1 MKKLNEL
8 YEAPCI
14 EVMQMQVEQ
23 CVLAGS
29 YGDST
34 IKVSCTIFTVFG
46 IGLKPISA
54 KYLHVRSMPN

>member
-14 EVMQMQVEQ
+14 EVTQMQVEQ

-29 YGDST
+29 YGDLGDPGQDSGY
-34 IKVSCTIFTVFG
+34 IDPDFD
-46 IGLKPISA
+46 L
-54 KYLHVRSMPN
+54 

>member
-1 MKKLNEL
+1 MKKQNEL

-29 YGDST
+29 YGDPGDPGQDS
-34 IKVSCTIFTVFG
+34 G
-46 IGLKPISA
+46 
-54 KYLHVRSMPN
+54 YLNPDFDL

>member
-14 EVMQMQVEQ
+14 EVTQMQVEQ

-29 YGDST
+29 YGDYGDPGQDS
-34 IKVSCTIFTVFG
+34 G
-46 IGLKPISA
+46 
-54 KYLHVRSMPN
+54 YLDPDFDL

>member
-14 EVMQMQVEQ
+14 EVTQMQVEQ

-29 YGDST
+29 YGDLGDPGQDS
-34 IKVSCTIFTVFG
+34 G
-46 IGLKPISA
+46 
-54 KYLHVRSMPN
+54 YLDPDFDL

>member
-29 YGDST
+29 YGDPGEPGQDSGF
-34 IKVSCTIFTVFG
+34 IDFG
-46 IGLKPISA
+46 EDL
-54 KYLHVRSMPN
+54 

>member
-29 YGDST
+29 YGDLGDPGQDSGY
-34 IKVSCTIFTVFG
+34 IDPDFD
-46 IGLKPISA
+46 L
-54 KYLHVRSMPN
+54 